1 MARKKSGKILNV
13 FKIFFSSIYSY
24 FLYLDQTSR
33 TLSFPIFGQ
42 VISLS
47 LIFTLTYLFITNIDK
62 ISSSCEFFQNDTHL
76 LITFIVILIPLFLV
90 FIKAFYRYLL
100 NFASLNLLFYT
111 HANKKTAK
119 KIDFAANNNVIKRKM
134 FKYIILLLL
143 VSLLFLVPPLFL
155 IAPITGIFLCFTF
168 QVFSLEGD
176 ISPIKAVSR
185 SIGLVKSNLIPTV
198 IMLLLCIGLTYIY
211 LPALFIWACEKS
223 SAYCFFVTNCEK
235 FYNILPLSDW
245 NNYLQDLPFIDFKE
259 NIIEPLSLAR
269 YTVEGVISFIV
280 INYTLPLRC
289 CCFSE
294 LYKLF
299 DSDKIKDFSKS
310 SDEIIARACGKKGKN

>member
-13 FKIFFSSIYSY
+13 FKIFFSSIYSF
-24 FLYLDQTSR
+24 FLYLDQTSK

-42 VISLS
+42 IISLS
-47 LIFTLTYLFITNIDK
+47 LIFTLTYLFINNVDK
-62 ISSSCEFFQNDTHL
+62 ISSSCSFFQNDTNL

-90 FIKAFYRYLL
+90 FIKAFYRYLV
-100 NFASLNLLFYT
+100 NFTSLNLLFYT

-119 KIDFAANNNVIKRKM
+119 KIDFTANNNVIKRKM
-134 FKYIILLLL
+134 FKYIVLLLL

-168 QVFSLEGD
+168 QVFALEGD
-176 ISPIKAVSR
+176 ISPIKAISR
-185 SIGLVKSNLIPTV
+185 SIELVKSNFIPT
-198 IMLLLCIGLTYIY
+198 ILMLLLCIGLTYIY
-211 LPALFIWACEKS
+211 LPVLFIWACEKS

-235 FYNILPLSDW
+235 LYSLIPFNEFNNFLQSNPFVSLPDNL
-245 NNYLQDLPFIDFKE
+245 
-259 NIIEPLSLAR
+259 IEPLSLAKI
-269 YTVEGVISFIV
+269 TVEGVISFII